1 MGRAIASMANLSY
14 SDCTTEAVK
23 VPPDEDY
30 FCFLCCFFL
39 SFGKSNNHNI
49 CLGFMS
55 LARKIAL
62 AGLTLVFLLILI
74 TYFTGGPVFAV
85 APLLLPF
92 VMILVFGKFFRR
104 N

>member
-1 MGRAIASMANLSY
+1 
-14 SDCTTEAVK
+14 
-23 VPPDEDY
+23 
-30 FCFLCCFFL
+30 
-39 SFGKSNNHNI
+39 
-49 CLGFMS
+49 MS

-92 VMILVFGKFFRR
+92 VMILIFGKFFRR